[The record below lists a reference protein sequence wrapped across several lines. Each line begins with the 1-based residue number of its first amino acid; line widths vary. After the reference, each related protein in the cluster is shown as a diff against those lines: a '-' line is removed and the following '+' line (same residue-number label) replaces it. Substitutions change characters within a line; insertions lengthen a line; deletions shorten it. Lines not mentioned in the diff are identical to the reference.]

1 MADYDIAIIG
11 GDLNGV
17 SVARDA
23 AGRGLRVILLE
34 QGDLGAGASSASPR
48 LIHGDLAG
56 LERRAFFRV
65 RSALAERDIWLGIA
79 PHLVRP
85 MRFAIPAHAD
95 ERPAWQLRSW
105 LLFYDRLASRSGLPA
120 SATVDVTHHPFG
132 DALKRPFGTAFEY
145 SDCVVDDSRLVI
157 LNAVDAAARGA
168 VIRTGARCTRAERG
182 ATWRLVTIDRG
193 HRQVVTA
200 RAVANAT
207 GAWTASV
214 TETVLRQPPQS
225 LGLMQTSQIVV
236 RRLFDGDNVYV

>member
-1 MADYDIAIIG
+1 MADYDLAIIG
-11 GDLNGV
+11 GGLNGV
-17 SVARDA
+17 SIARDA

-34 QGDLGAGASSASPR
+34 QGDLGAAASQASPR

-105 LLFYDRLASRSGLPA
+105 LLLYDRLASRSGLPA
-120 SATVDVTHHPFG
+120 SATVDVPHHPLG
-132 DALKRPFGTAFEY
+132 NALKRPFGTAFEY
-145 SDCVVDDSRLVI
+145 SDCVVDDSRLVV

-168 VIRTGARCTRAERG
+168 AIRTGARCTRAERG
-182 ATWRLVTIDRG
+182 EFWRLATIDRG
-193 HRQVVTA
+193 HRHVIQA
-200 RAVANAT
+200 RALVHAP

-214 TETVLRQPPQS
+214 TETVLRQAP
-225 LGLMQTSQIVV
+225 LGP
-236 RRLFDGDNVYV
+236 RLLAMSAVG